1 MVLVEGNTDFTPIS
15 EDIVYDRET
24 ANGTE
29 CFSVSV
35 VNDEVLEN
43 DENFRV
49 VLQTSNDA
57 VIEFV
62 NSVILVTVVDNDGE
76 LVACLGGC
84 Q

>member
-1 MVLVEGNTDFTPIS
+1 MVLVAGNSDFTPIS

-49 VLQTSNDA
+49 VLQTSTDA

-62 NSVILVTVVDNDGE
+62 NSVILVTVVDDDGE
-76 LVACLGGC
+76 LVTCLGGC